1 MKTEKTNKRKET
13 AVTAVAP
20 SARAE
25 SVSEKTV
32 QRKANTV
39 KANGKTGAQA
49 PAEPA
54 KMTIYEYEEKYVKR
68 QNTRGASIFL
78 RLVIALIGVLFA
90 WIFFTVCKTVWEM
103 NEYAGYAAIGVSVIL
118 FIVLFIVPVA
128 KIMSSDY
135 FVTNVNYKTAG
146 KAKRRNRKLRFKIA
160 QKIVELCNTVAGV
173 GWYDSATVEKLE
185 AGVKYRDHEV
195 IKEQLTALYTGS
207 VKRSVRDIIFKNSLK
222 SAMYSALSQDSKID
236 GMLVAVVNLQMI
248 KDIVFLYGFRPSD
261 TKLLKIFAAV
271 VRNSMVAYG
280 LGGLKIGNGIARTV
294 GDAAKGIPVLGSV
307 ISVLVDSSVQ
317 GLANGT
323 LSAVIGY
330 QTIKYLNAEYKLQN
344 ILDGVEV
351 AETEEEL
358 AETCRELETEL
369 KRSKKSKPVTA

>member
-1 MKTEKTNKRKET
+1 MKNDKRNKRKET
-13 AVTAVAP
+13 AVSVAETAG
-20 SARAE
+20 RAE
-25 SVSEKTV
+25 TLPAKSAQK
-32 QRKANTV
+32 KANNP
-39 KANGKTGAQA
+39 AE
-49 PAEPA
+49 PSAEPA

-68 QNTRGASIFL
+68 QNAKSASFFL
-78 RLVIALIGVLFA
+78 RLIIALIGVFFI
-90 WIFFTVCKTVWEM
+90 WCFFTISKSVWEM
-103 NEYAGYAAIGVSVIL
+103 NEYAGYGAVALSVIL
-118 FIVLFIVPVA
+118 FILLYIVPVV
-128 KIMSSDY
+128 KVMKSDY

-146 KAKRRNRKLRFKIA
+146 AAKSRNRKLRFKIA
-160 QKIVELCNTVAGV
+160 TKIVELCNTVAGV

-185 AGVKYRDHEV
+185 AGVKYHDNEV

-207 VKRSVRDIIFKNSLK
+207 VKKSVREIIFKCSMK

-236 GMLVAVVNLQMI
+236 SMLVAVVNLQMI

-261 TKLLKIFAAV
+261 TRLLRIFAAV

-294 GDAAKGIPVLGSV
+294 GDAAKGIPFLGSV

-323 LSAVIGY
+323 LTAVIGY
-330 QTIKYLNAEYKLQN
+330 QTIRYLNTEYKLQN

-351 AETEEEL
+351 AETQ
-358 AETCRELETEL
+358 AEFAEACEDLEKEL
-369 KRSKKSKPVTA
+369 KKEQRGAGKKLAPAS